1 MRVGF
6 FCLFDFQTS
15 KRKNMPT
22 ILVFLLCYVLWS
34 NFEVFFIMYFLGEMA
49 SIFLDFHTFCLAK
62 YRATI
67 NNSEEK
73 CVFFL

>member
-49 SIFLDFHTFCLAK
+49 SIFLRFSHIL
-62 YRATI
+62 
-67 NNSEEK
+67 
-73 CVFFL
+73 LG